1 MKQHTGVIFDLDGTL
16 LDTLEDL
23 RDSVNYVLSRHGFPE
38 RSLDEVRTFVGRGV
52 KVLME
57 KALPKEISPDI
68 FEICHQEF
76 REYYSS
82 HLQVKTKPY
91 EGIIELLS
99 LMKEQGIRIAVV
111 SNKFQTA
118 VEALVKYYFKDGID
132 AVIGNREGMKPKP
145 APDSVILA
153 AGLLGLNLN
162 KDRILYV
169 GDSEVDIMTAHQA
182 KIPIISVT
190 WGFRTKE
197 ELLTYQPEYL
207 VQNIHELQEIIIT
220 L

>member
-1 MKQHTGVIFDLDGTL
+1 MDQHTGVIFDLDGTL

-23 RDSVNYVLSRHGFPE
+23 KDSVNYVLSRHRFSQ
-38 RSLDEVRTFVGRGV
+38 RSLDEVRSFVGRGV

-57 KALPKEISPDI
+57 KALPKESTPEIFDI
-68 FEICHQEF
+68 CYQEF
-76 REYYSS
+76 REYYSA

-91 EGIIELLS
+91 DGILELLRQ
-99 LMKEQGIRIAVV
+99 MKEQGVRMAVV
-111 SNKFQTA
+111 SNKYQTA
-118 VEALVKYYFKDGID
+118 VEDLSRFYFQDLIP
-132 AVIGNREGMKPKP
+132 AAIGNREGLKPKP

-153 AGLLGLNLN
+153 ADLLGLKLG
-162 KDRILYV
+162 KDRIFYV
-169 GDSEVDIMTAHQA
+169 GDSEVDIMTAHNA

-197 ELLTYQPEYL
+197 ELLAYHPEYL
-207 VQNIHELQEIIIT
+207 VESIGELREIIKT